1 MTTLL
6 SLSLFLLPKTFK
18 LFDFP
23 IFRIWA
29 YLMKVMSETWLLNE
43 KNKYV
48 MIFIWKKP
56 PKTKTNKQTCL
67 IRIYYIIY
75 IYSKYNVYFCHI
87 FQITVEIKDKMKASV
102 KYQYGNKIR
111 TNSTNR
117 MITDAWDSMQRK
129 VCNSR
134 NIDTSVLLNT
144 G

>member
-1 MTTLL
+1 
-6 SLSLFLLPKTFK
+6 
-18 LFDFP
+18 
-23 IFRIWA
+23 
-29 YLMKVMSETWLLNE
+29 
-43 KNKYV
+43 
-48 MIFIWKKP
+48 MI
-56 PKTKTNKQTCL
+56 L
-67 IRIYYIIY
+67 
-75 IYSKYNVYFCHI
+75 
-87 FQITVEIKDKMKASV
+87 SV